1 MSLSLLLISVLAAPK
16 APTDS
21 EMMVYLPKVDAVSQ
35 LLPFFNAAG
44 SRAPLLRPES
54 WRSQAHPLI
63 EVDVTSKE
71 ALALVGIDST
81 TSLSNSRLG
90 DTEVACVTISDVDK
104 YRKAADAKL
113 ARLGEVFEKVEN
125 GVSVYA
131 TRDALGRVL
140 AAYAVQGRD
149 SCAISG
155 HGRSVEKQLKL
166 LAQTVQKPVTGPGVT
181 FASKVPGVIQVLAP
195 NGSQHGVVSLN
206 AKDLVLT
213 ADAKAKGLPLAQLA
227 GGGASPLGGF
237 AANGMVVIRAR
248 VAKTQVPSLV
258 EAAVKQFP
266 GGAALL
272 PIARE
277 AAPLFTGNAA
287 LLLSHAKVTTG
298 LRTRE
303 ARFFALRS
311 ALIAEVSDPAAAD
324 ALISKLDS
332 KMLAFR
338 EGTISVTLEGS
349 MLIVSNDPEVRAKA
363 MTALKSAAGKQV
375 HGVEF
380 EVDPKLVAK
389 ALQQVP
395 LLEAVQTPELAG
407 LVAAGTELGP
417 LLLASEKVSGWL
429 DSAIGG
435 VHTSQ
440 LVWRLE
446 AAKFAPD
453 AGVPPDAGTK

>member
-21 EMMVYLPKVDAVSQ
+21 EVMVYLPKIEAASQ

-63 EVDVTSKE
+63 EVDLTSKE
-71 ALALVGIDST
+71 ALALVGIDAA
-81 TSLSNSRLG
+81 TSLTSARLG
-90 DTEVACVTISDVDK
+90 DASVACVTVSDVDK

-113 ARLGEVFEKVEN
+113 ARLGEVFEKIEG

-131 TRDALGRVL
+131 SRDALGRVL
-140 AAYAVQGRD
+140 AAYSLQGRE

-155 HGRSVEKQLKL
+155 HGRSVEKQFSL
-166 LAQTVQKPVTGPGVT
+166 LAQIVQKPVTGPGIAIAT
-181 FASKVPGVIQVLAP
+181 KVPGVVQVLAP
-195 NGSQHGVVSLN
+195 SGSQYGVVSLN
-206 AKDLVLT
+206 SKELTLT
-213 ADAKAKGLPLAQLA
+213 ADAKSKGLPLAQLA
-227 GGGASPLGGF
+227 GGGASPLGAF
-237 AANGMVVIRAR
+237 ATSGMAVVRAR

-258 EAAVKQFP
+258 EAAVRQFP

-287 LLLSHAKVTTG
+287 LVLSHAKVTTG

-311 ALIAEVSDPAAAD
+311 ALVAEVSEPAVAAA
-324 ALISKLDS
+324 LLEKLDS
-332 KMLAFR
+332 KLLTFR
-338 EGTISVTLEGS
+338 EGSITVALEGS
-349 MLIVSNDPEVRAKA
+349 MLVVSNDAEVRARVV
-363 MTALKSAAGKQV
+363 TALKSAAGKQV

-417 LLLASEKVSGWL
+417 LLLASERVSGFL
-429 DSAIGG
+429 DSASGG
-435 VHTSQ
+435 VHTAR
-440 LVWRLE
+440 LVWQLE

-453 AGVPPDAGTK
+453 AGTP